1 MVRILSL
8 LLLAA
13 ACTAAALT
21 VDPALSEGRVTG
33 ELLPG
38 WRENSGW
45 AKAWVHYTGL
55 RTVTASSISGCRRIS
70 KPEPG
75 GSAFGPG
82 CRGGHG

>member
-33 ELLPG
+33 ELLPVG
-38 WRENSGW
+38 SLYRGARE
-45 AKAWVHYTGL
+45 
-55 RTVTASSISGCRRIS
+55 R
-70 KPEPG
+70 PG
-75 GSAFGPG
+75 VSA
-82 CRGGHG
+82 H

>member
-45 AKAWVHYTGL
+45 ESVGSLYRGA
-55 RTVTASSISGCRRIS
+55 RER
-70 KPEPG
+70 PG
-75 GSAFGPG
+75 VSA
-82 CRGGHG
+82 H